1 MTMKNYHL
9 YVFDQDGSDPS
20 LLLKNHLQTLT
31 DSERSELDFVSLTTP
46 SGERSMLA
54 DELQVDCSPTL
65 VVVHESVQCDIDW
78 TTDEEYCE
86 LEEKPVERFLGVDGI
101 SSCLQSTLDA
111 YTYAHLE

>member
-20 LLLKNHLQTLT
+20 LLLKHHLQTLT
-31 DSERSELDFVSLTTP
+31 DSERSELDFVPLTTP

-78 TTDEEYCE
+78 ITDEEYCE
-86 LEEKPVERFLGVDGI
+86 LEEEPVERLVGVDNI
-101 SSCLQSTLDA
+101 IRHLQSTLDA
-111 YTYAHLE
+111 YTYALPE

>member
-46 SGERSMLA
+46 SGER
-54 DELQVDCSPTL
+54 
-65 VVVHESVQCDIDW
+65 
-78 TTDEEYCE
+78 
-86 LEEKPVERFLGVDGI
+86 
-101 SSCLQSTLDA
+101 
-111 YTYAHLE
+111 

>member
-1 MTMKNYHL
+1 MKHYHL

-65 VVVHESVQCDIDW
+65 VVVHESVQCYIDW
-78 TTDEEYCE
+78 ITNEEYCV
-86 LEEKPVERFLGVDGI
+86 LEVKPVERFVGVDSI
-101 SSCLQSTLDA
+101 ISCLQSTLDA
-111 YTYAHLE
+111 YTYAHPE

>member
-9 YVFDQDGSDPS
+9 YVFDQGGYDSS
-20 LLLKNHLQTLT
+20 MLLKSHLLTLT
-31 DSERSELDFVSLTTP
+31 DSERSELDFVPLMTP

-78 TTDEEYCE
+78 ITNEEYCE
-86 LEEKPVERFLGVDGI
+86 LEVKPVERFVGVDSI
-101 SSCLQSTLDA
+101 IFMSPVDT
-111 YTYAHLE
+111 

>member
-1 MTMKNYHL
+1 MAMKHYHL

-31 DSERSELDFVSLTTP
+31 DSERSELDFVPLTTS

-54 DELQVDCSPTL
+54 HKLQVDCSPTL
-65 VVVHESVQCDIDW
+65 VVVHESVQCDVDW

-86 LEEKPVERFLGVDGI
+86 LEEEPVERFVGADDI
-101 SSCLQSTLDA
+101 IRHLQPTLEA
-111 YTYAHLE
+111 YTYARAE

>member
-1 MTMKNYHL
+1 MTLKNCHL

-86 LEEKPVERFLGVDGI
+86 LEEEPVERFVEAEI
-101 SSCLQSTLDA
+101 IIRHLQSTLEA
-111 YTYAHLE
+111 YTYSRPE